1 MECKPLAGLTS
12 TLRMLLKINIVV
24 TSLAVLT
31 GFYDYYSYA
40 NLPAGLDPNETMLP
54 SDVVT
59 GIVGL
64 IQFVLFIILGI
75 TFLRWIYRTN
85 KNLSA
90 YSGEQMSFT
99 PGWSIG
105 WYFIPIANLFKPYQA
120 MKELWN
126 VSHKKESA
134 DHVILGCWWFFW
146 IVSNFLGRLAFKI
159 AMRAE
164 NAEGYI
170 LSVVTYIASD
180 GIDVALNVVSLML
193 VTRIGAAYS
202 RTIVEPAGA
211 SNGGS
216 ATAPPLSVT

>member
-1 MECKPLAGLTS
+1 MELKPLAGLTS
-12 TLRMLLKINIVV
+12 TLRMLLKINIVA

-40 NLPAGLDPNETMLP
+40 NLTAGLDPNETMLP
-54 SDVVT
+54 SDAVT

-64 IQFVLFIILGI
+64 IQFVLFIMLGI

-85 KNLSA
+85 KNLGA
-90 YSGEQMSFT
+90 YSGERMTFT
-99 PGWSIG
+99 PGWSVG
-105 WYFIPIANLFKPYQA
+105 WYFIPVANLFKPYQA

-134 DHVILGCWWFFW
+134 DHVILGWWWFLW
-146 IVSNFLGRLAFKI
+146 IVSNVLGRLAFKN

-164 NAEGYI
+164 IAEDYI
-170 LSVVTYIASD
+170 LSAVTYIASD
-180 GIDVALNVVSLML
+180 GIDVALNVAALML

-202 RTIVEPAGA
+202 RNIVEPAGA
-211 SNGGS
+211 SIGDS
-216 ATAPPLSVT
+216 ATAPPPSVT